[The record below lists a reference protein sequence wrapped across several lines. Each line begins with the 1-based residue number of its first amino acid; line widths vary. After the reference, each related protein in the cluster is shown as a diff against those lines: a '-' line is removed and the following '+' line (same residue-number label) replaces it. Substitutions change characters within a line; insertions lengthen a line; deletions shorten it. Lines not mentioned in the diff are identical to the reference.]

1 MDIIMEFFG
10 YSFLCTLLFA
20 GVVFMLL
27 YELFSSPK
35 EPGKESPLDVL
46 RKKYA
51 SIEMSTE
58 VYEERKAVLERDAKR

>member
-1 MDIIMEFFG
+1 MEFIG
-10 YSFLCTLLFA
+10 YNLLCTLLFA

-27 YELFSSPK
+27 YELFSSSK

-51 SIEMSTE
+51 SVGMSTE
-58 VYEERKAVLERDAKR
+58 AYEERKEVLERDLKK

>member
-1 MDIIMEFFG
+1 MEIFG

-27 YELFSSPK
+27 YELFSPSNDG
-35 EPGKESPLDVL
+35 GKESPLDVL

-51 SIEMSTE
+51 SFEMSTE
-58 VYEERKAVLERDAKR
+58 AYEERREVLDRDLKK

>member
-1 MDIIMEFFG
+1 MEFIG
-10 YSFLCTLLFA
+10 YNLLCTLLFA

-27 YELFSSPK
+27 YDLFSSPK

-51 SIEMSTE
+51 SVEMSTE
-58 VYEERKAVLERDAKR
+58 AYEERKEVLERDLKK